1 MRKRLTRKE
10 KRNRNKKI
18 VITVVICLLFC
29 LCVGYAAFNTELS
42 IRAKGNIKESENC
55 EFGGIKVN
63 TVTEGDGLYFYT
75 YEEGKCTYK
84 GTNPNNYIRF
94 NNEMWRI
101 ISIASDNSIKII
113 RNESLG

>member
-18 VITVVICLLFC
+18 VITGAICLLFC
-29 LCVGYAAFNTELS
+29 LCVGYAALNTELS

-63 TVTEGDGLYFYT
+63 TVTEGDGLYFDT
-75 YEEGKCTYK
+75 YEEGFIVGIKDKILTEAFKHSYGIK
-84 GTNPNNYIRF
+84 
-94 NNEMWRI
+94 ML
-101 ISIASDNSIKII
+101 IKIHKKI
-113 RNESLG
+113 RKV